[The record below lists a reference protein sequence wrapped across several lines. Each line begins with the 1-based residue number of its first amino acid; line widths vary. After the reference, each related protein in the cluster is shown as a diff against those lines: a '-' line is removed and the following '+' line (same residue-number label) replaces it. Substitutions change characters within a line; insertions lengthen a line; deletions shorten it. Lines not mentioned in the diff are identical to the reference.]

1 LFFNT
6 SIQMKKILVLL
17 LFAMSMTQVLLAQK
31 NKRTNEDLLPQVSIQ
46 EYFNYA
52 TLDEV
57 FEVFKSKYKMKIEY
71 KKEDIPVDY
80 HFSYG
85 YAYSTAKMGLD
96 IALRNTPLDYII
108 TSEGV
113 IVVFNKQKQI
123 AVKEAEAKVRYI
135 GAATRQNFTLSGI
148 IKDRTNG
155 EPLPFV
161 NVVIKSTT
169 KGSSSNI
176 DGYFTLLNVP
186 SDTSTLEISYIGYNV
201 ATVYLTPKTPLSN
214 FLIELEP
221 QSQQLDEVVVKAERE
236 ELMRASEKVSMIKL
250 TPAKLQALPSVGE
263 KDIMR
268 AFQLMPGVSA
278 ANENSSGLYVRG
290 GTPDQTLVLYD
301 GFNVYHVE
309 HLFGFFSAFNPNAVK
324 DVQLYKGGFE
334 AKFGGRIGSVAEI
347 TAKEGNSKQ
356 FNTGFDIGLLA
367 ANAFVEVP
375 IGDKFTSQFT
385 FRRSWKSPLYNTL
398 FKKFSGEAQAT
409 NNNPFGNRFQTTVAS
424 YFYDLN
430 GKFTYK
436 PTTKDVLTLSIYNGT
451 DDMDN
456 SRKLNIPNFGGGTGG
471 NNFNLGTTDL
481 TQWGNLGSSF
491 KWSHRFSPTF
501 YMNSLVSYS
510 NYYSE
515 RDRSISGSIT
525 QSDGTKRDIKNGTLE
540 NNDLRDYAAKIDFEW
555 QANKNHKI
563 EFGVQNST
571 NRVKYS
577 YSQNDTSKIID
588 RDTEGSTISA
598 FLQDKIQI
606 AKGLSA
612 NIGVRANY
620 FTPTSKSYIEPRAS
634 MTYEVTPKIK
644 LKAAYGQ
651 YNQFAKRVIRED
663 VLSGSRDFW
672 VLADDDKLPVASST
686 HYIAGGSWEN
696 DKWLFDIEGY
706 RKDLTGLTEYSL
718 RVQTNPRQSSF
729 TENYY
734 QGTGK
739 SHGIDV
745 LLQKK
750 YGKLTGWLSYSLA
763 ETRYN
768 FPIYGVSDFY
778 ANQDVRNEFKAVG
791 IYKLGK
797 IDLSA
802 TWIYASGRPYT
813 APTGGYKV
821 TLLDDSQRDYINV
834 STKNSL
840 RLPAYH
846 RLDAAATFNWKSEAG
861 AARSLGVS
869 LFNLYGRTN
878 TWYKEYEIQDSQVI
892 ETDVNFLGFT
902 PNVSFTWRLR

>member
-1 LFFNT
+1 
-6 SIQMKKILVLL
+6 MKKLVLTFL
-17 LFAMSMTQVLLAQK
+17 IPLSILTVLNGQ
-31 NKRTNEDLLPQVSIQ
+31 NKMPNEELLPQVSIDH
-46 EYFNYA
+46 YFNYV

-57 FEVFKSKYKMKIEY
+57 FDTFKEKYKLKIEY
-71 KKEDIPVDY
+71 QKEDIPSDY
-80 HFSYG
+80 RFSYK
-85 YAYSTAKMGLD
+85 YSYVQAKLAME
-96 IALRNTPLDYII
+96 IALRGTSLNFIVS
-108 TSEGV
+108 SEGV
-113 IVVFNKQKQI
+113 IVIFDKKKQVAQKD
-123 AVKEAEAKVRYI
+123 AEAKVRYT
-135 GAATRQNFTLSGI
+135 GASSRQNFTLSGI

-161 NVVIKSTT
+161 NVIVKRTS
-169 KGSSSNI
+169 KGSTSNV
-176 DGYFTLLNVP
+176 DGYFALLNVP
-186 SDTSTLEISYIGYNV
+186 SDTATLEISYIGYNT
-201 ATVYLTPKTPLSN
+201 ATIYLSPKTPLSN
-214 FLIELEP
+214 FVIELEP
-221 QSQQLDEVVVKAERE
+221 QSQQLDEVVVKAERQ
-236 ELMRASEKVSMIKL
+236 ELMRAGEKVSMLKM
-250 TPAKLQALPSVGE
+250 TPAKLNALPSVGE

-334 AKFGGRIGSVAEI
+334 SKFGGRIGSVAEI

-398 FKKFSGEAQAT
+398 FDKFSGQAEAA
-409 NNNPFGNRFQTTVAS
+409 NNNPLGNRFQTTVAS

-430 GKFTYK
+430 GKLTYK
-436 PTTKDVLTLSIYNGT
+436 PTSKDVLTLSIYNGT

-456 SRKLNIPNFGGGTGG
+456 SRKLNLPSNFGGSAGR
-471 NNFNLGTTDL
+471 NFNINTTDL
-481 TQWGNLGSSF
+481 TKWGNLGSSF

-501 YMNSLVSYS
+501 YMNSLASYS

-515 RDRSISGSIT
+515 RDRSVGGTIT
-525 QSDGTKRDIKNGTLE
+525 QADGTSRDIKNGTLE
-540 NNDLRDYAAKIDFEW
+540 NNDLRDYAAKVDFEW
-555 QANKNHKI
+555 QANKNNKI
-563 EFGVQNST
+563 EFGVQNSS

-577 YSQNDTSKIID
+577 FSQNDTSKIID

-598 FLQDKIQI
+598 FFQDNIQI
-606 AKGLSA
+606 FKGLSG
-612 NIGVRANY
+612 NFGVRANY

-634 MTYEVTPKIK
+634 LTYQVTPKIK
-644 LKAAYGQ
+644 LKGAYGQ

-663 VLSGSRDFW
+663 ILSGSRDFW
-672 VLADDDKLPVASST
+672 VLADDEKLPVASST

-696 DKWLFDIEGY
+696 DNWLFDVEGY
-706 RKDLTGLTEYSL
+706 RKDLSGLTEYSS
-718 RVQTNPRQSSF
+718 RIQFNRRQTSL

-750 YGKLTGWLSYSLA
+750 YGKFNGWLSYSLA

-768 FPIYGVSDFY
+768 FPAFGASDFY
-778 ANQDVRNEFKAVG
+778 ANQDVRHEFKAVG

-797 IDLSA
+797 FDLSA

-813 APTGGYKV
+813 APTGGYSV
-821 TLLDDSQRDYINV
+821 TLLDGSQRDYINV
-834 STKNSL
+834 SDKNSL
-840 RLPAYH
+840 RLPDYH
-846 RLDAAATFNWKSEAG
+846 RLDVAATYNWKSQAG
-861 AARSLGVS
+861 AARSLSVS
-869 LFNLYGRTN
+869 LFNAYGRTN
-878 TWYKEYEIQDSQVI
+878 TWYREYEVQENQVI

-902 PNVSFTWRLR
+902 PNISFTWRLR